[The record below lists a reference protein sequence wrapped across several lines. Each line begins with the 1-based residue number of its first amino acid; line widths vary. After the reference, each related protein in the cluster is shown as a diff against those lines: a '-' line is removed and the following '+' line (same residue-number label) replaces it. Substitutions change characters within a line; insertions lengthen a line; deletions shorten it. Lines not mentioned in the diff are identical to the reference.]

1 MRKTLTFL
9 LTLIV
14 AAIGL
19 TAMAQAPQT
28 GVYRI
33 QNVGKSTYVK
43 VTGKYDAQLV
53 TSKNEASYITVGIE
67 KKLSDGTY
75 KVNSLYSTYDG
86 GSVEVYDY
94 LTKALTLGEIELR
107 RELAGSSEEHVLM
120 AIQRMHELVQE
131 YGFMRMMPVDGQA
144 DTYHAIAVLPTIPDD
159 IVAVWRAKKN
169 PDGSYVSQITGGNT
183 MWDWCIDIVY
193 RYLDEHSGA
202 GGTNAGLAAK
212 IRNNLKNI
220 KEGHTYMLTAD
231 EDGSFGYIDTDGAL
245 TSSNNRSWWKLTP
258 KVNNENVKDGT
269 YKIRNIGN
277 KKYVRIR
284 GRYYATPDAE
294 EGDASDIRIT
304 FDGEAN
310 GGQKIINLGGTYNG
324 TDIDIYSYIEKA
336 IMIGKMAIYDVLTD
350 GNGVHPAS
358 PENIEVA
365 QNYLENEIK
374 KGAFMCIKPVEGND
388 EAVYAYV
395 TIPHIPEAVVT
406 QMYQHNA
413 ITADSEELAWQF
425 GVNKVKQYLND
436 HNGQGGTDNTL
447 RSYILANIN
456 KIRPG
461 VTYYLSAESNG
472 TFDYYPKFDTYNNWG
487 SQTIIDNFNDI
498 KENTLFQWGFD
509 VKDVEEDNLTSGT
522 YKIRNVE
529 YKNYVEVLSKYYAK
543 PDTDEAGATEIH
555 ITYNGKLDD
564 GSYKVTNMS
573 AVAKDG
579 STCDIQSY
587 VDKAIMLGKVAI
599 ADVLSGEVT
608 VNGETVHVAS
618 PENIKKAQNYMEQ
631 FVRESAY
638 MRVKPVV
645 GTNYVYAI
653 ATIPEIPAE
662 VVEEMVAHIEGVN
675 NAQDCWNYG
684 KQYVLNYLEGHP
696 NSTLVSLITNNLNN
710 LTPGHTYYLSEDADK
725 TFGYKDYDK
734 GEVSLDDKTI
744 QWGIDLE
751 EEDQPV
757 ESDFYKIHNVGNDK
771 YVKVYGRYY
780 AKPNVDEAE
789 ATPIAVTIDGML
801 EDGSMKVT
809 NLVGDGHDIRKY
821 IDHAIEL
828 GTALLQEELSSS
840 DPDNVERAI
849 KAMTDFINENAYM
862 RVKLVPGETDAY
874 YAYVVLPTVP
884 DSIVTEWRKKNPSYE
899 GTMRD
904 WAVEKV
910 LAYLNNHPQVD
921 GTLAAMVR
929 NNIGRLYEGHTYYL
943 RADGDGTFGFADAT
957 LNEMDFGT
965 SDAAKHYWWGFADA
979 IKAEPFSGYYR
990 IKGADGKYVN
1000 VTGKFAATPNL
1011 DADGAKT
1018 AAGSVIYIS
1027 TGETKDTKTLP
1038 LEVLRSQGVDV
1049 GNKSE
1054 AGYMNM
1060 INDVLLTVANKIA
1073 EIAAQKIAENP
1084 NYSQYAGLV
1093 EPLVQTLLEGVDM
1106 NLYVEPTI
1114 TSDGKEVY
1122 MLEVNIP
1129 DLKEYCSLAQD
1140 ALSLVNEDGH
1150 ALAGKIR
1157 DMKDGDEGVMNKL
1170 LEAAAQCAELLDG
1183 QSAQEA
1189 ADDIWTLLKQ
1199 KGKTFLS
1206 SYGSQ
1211 LSRFLPEQAI
1221 TFINNALNN
1230 PDFNYG
1236 TTYCLRQDTD
1246 GTFGY
1251 ASRESLINSDAA
1263 KWILEPFDE
1272 QDPNYDETA
1281 YVPFYLKADL
1291 GQETYEGVQNEAGEY
1306 IGSNALNDTY
1316 YFTTTYLDFDAKI
1329 ETPDNGAV
1337 VNVYKVTKTKY
1348 LTSVTKAVGDK
1359 PEITRGYY
1367 IAELTEVEDGDVIP
1381 AATPV
1386 VVRTSMAPA
1395 DAEEAGLNIKLR
1407 PVGTPTHKAVESE
1420 EYLAMKEQL
1429 LDLFNSKIQGYTQNA
1444 PSPKAIA
1451 EPTNDNLLVG
1461 SFFDQ
1466 DVKAKTSDKNEDIY
1480 LKLGK
1485 NTVIQ
1490 EEENPG
1496 LDMNGLGF
1504 WKSNVSTLNGNEA
1517 YLLGTNQ
1524 VGFMPKA
1531 TINDAAAASSDD
1543 GSDGIAP
1550 GYIFQ
1555 YPDGTFTR
1563 IENVTTTKE
1572 VKSVRYYNI
1581 MGVES
1586 TTPFEGVNIIVTTF
1600 TDGTR
1605 ATTKAIK

>member
-144 DTYHAIAVLPTIPDD
+144 DTYHAIAVLPTIPNDVD
-159 IVAVWRAKKN
+159 SVWRAKKN

-193 RYLDEHSGA
+193 RYLDEHSGE
-202 GGTNAGLAAK
+202 GGTNAALASK

-231 EDGSFGYIDTDGAL
+231 EDGSFGYIDVTGSL
-245 TSSNNRSWWKLTP
+245 TSSLNRSWWKLTP

-277 KKYVRIR
+277 EKYVRIR

-294 EGDASDIRIT
+294 ENAASDIRIT

-324 TDIDIYSYIEKA
+324 ADIDIYSYIEKA

-350 GNGVHPAS
+350 GNGVNPAS

-365 QNYLENEIK
+365 QNYLETVVKDN
-374 KGAFMCIKPVEGND
+374 AFMCIKPVEGND

-425 GVNKVKQYLND
+425 GVNKVKQYLKD

-447 RSYILANIN
+447 RSYILANID

-461 VTYYLSAESNG
+461 VTYYLGAEDNG
-472 TFDYYPKFDTYNNWG
+472 TFDYSPKFDNADEGWG
-487 SQTIIDNFNDI
+487 NLEIIDNFNDI

-599 ADVLSGEVT
+599 ADVLKDMSD
-608 VNGETVHVAS
+608 
-618 PENIKKAQNYMEQ
+618 PEDIAYAQQYMED
-631 FVRESAY
+631 FIRAAAF
-638 MRVKPVV
+638 MRVKPVA

-653 ATIPEIPAE
+653 ATIPEIPYE
-662 VVEEMVAHIEGVN
+662 VYHEMYRHGVIT
-675 NAQDCWNYG
+675 ADTKEAAWDYG
-684 KQYVLNYLEGHP
+684 VQYVMNYLSTHGT
-696 NSTLVSLITNNLNN
+696 NSTLAQLITNNINKIQQ
-710 LTPGHTYYLSEDADK
+710 GHTYYLSEDADH
-725 TFGYKDYDK
+725 TFGYVDA
-734 GEVSLDDKTI
+734 ENFSATDKTI

-757 ESDFYKIHNVGNDK
+757 ESDFYKIHNVGQNT
-771 YVKVYGRYY
+771 YVKVYPPYY
-780 AKPNVDEAE
+780 AKPDQDDEAN
-789 ATPIAVTIDGML
+789 ATPIAVTIGEQMPDG
-801 EDGSMKVT
+801 GYKIT
-809 NLVGDGHDIRKY
+809 NLAGDGCDVQQY
-821 IDHAIEL
+821 VQHAIEL
-828 GTALLQEELSSS
+828 GE
-840 DPDNVERAI
+840 NVIDQVLNGVSTPENIA
-849 KAMTDFINENAYM
+849 KAKQAMRDFIEANAYM
-862 RVKLVPGETDAY
+862 QIRLVPGETDAY
-874 YAYVVLPTVP
+874 YAYATAPVIPEEIT
-884 DSIVTEWRKKNPSYE
+884 SEWRKKYPNYE
-899 GTMRD
+899 GDM
-904 WAVEKV
+904 WAWCVEKV
-910 LAYLNNHPQVD
+910 KSYLGSHGTNNTLANLVLNNIDKIQ
-921 GTLAAMVR
+921 
-929 NNIGRLYEGHTYYL
+929 EGHTYYL
-943 RADGDGTFGFADAT
+943 SAETNGTFGYKDAAQ
-957 LNEMDFGT
+957 MDFN
-965 SDAAKHYWWGFADA
+965 DRNFWWGFADA

-1000 VTGKFAATPNL
+1000 VTGQFAAAPNL
-1011 DADGAKT
+1011 AADGAKT
-1018 AAGSVIYIS
+1018 AAGSIIYIG
-1027 TGETKDTKTLP
+1027 TGETKNAKTLP
-1038 LEVLRSQGVDV
+1038 LDTLRSQGVDV
-1049 GNKSE
+1049 GGA
-1054 AGYMNM
+1054 AGYMFM
-1060 INDVLLTVANKIA
+1060 INDALKIIANTVA
-1073 EIAAQKIAENP
+1073 EIAANKLDGTQYE
-1084 NYSQYAGLV
+1084 QYAGLI
-1093 EPLVQTLLEGVDM
+1093 EPMAQTLLESADLK
-1106 NLYVEPTI
+1106 LYVEPAI
-1114 TSDGKEVY
+1114 TSDGKNAY
-1122 MLEVNIP
+1122 MLEVTTP
-1129 DLKEYCSLAQD
+1129 DLAEYVDLAQT
-1140 ALSLVNEDGH
+1140 ALSLM
-1150 ALAGKIR
+1150 GKHGS
-1157 DMKDGDEGVMNKL
+1157 DLVDN
-1170 LEAAAQCAELLDG
+1170 LEALKKGDGGVLDKLISAAQEMVVMLDD
-1183 QSAQEA
+1183 ATATEA
-1189 ADDIWTLLKQ
+1189 ADNIWALLKQ

-1206 SYGSQ
+1206 SYGDQ
-1211 LSRFLPEQAI
+1211 LSALLPEQAI
-1221 TFINNALNN
+1221 TFVNNALNN

-1236 TTYCLRQDTD
+1236 TTYCLRQDAD

-1251 ASRESLINSDAA
+1251 ASRESLINNDAA

-1272 QDPNYDETA
+1272 QDPNYDAEA
-1281 YVPFYLKADL
+1281 YMPFIVNANLVQA
-1291 GQETYEGVQNEAGEY
+1291 TYTDEQNVGVTNIGESY
-1306 IGSNALNDTY
+1306 N
-1316 YFTTTYLDFDAKI
+1316 FTTTYLDFDAKI
-1329 ETPDNGAV
+1329 ETQNVKVYTVSSTERVESYVKQNGQV
-1337 VNVYKVTKTKY
+1337 VRTNV
-1348 LTSVTKAVGDK
+1348 
-1359 PEITRGYY
+1359 YY
-1367 IAELTEVEDGDVIP
+1367 IAHLEDVTGDYIP

-1386 VVRTSMAPA
+1386 VLR
-1395 DAEEAGLNIKLR
+1395 AEDSEIQLR
-1407 PVGTPTHKAVESE
+1407 PINKPKHPAVESNE
-1420 EYLAMKEQL
+1420 LGEAK
-1429 LDLFNSKIQGYTQNA
+1429 DLFIEMLLQKLEGYTQGA
-1444 PSPKAIA
+1444 PSLKHIST
-1451 EPTNDNLLVG
+1451 PTTDNPLVG
-1461 SFFDQ
+1461 SFLGD
-1466 DVKAKTSDKNEDIY
+1466 DVKEEDANNY
-1480 LKLGK
+1480 MQLS
-1485 NTVIQ
+1485 IQ
-1490 EEENPG
+1490 TKRDEEGPIG
-1496 LDMNGLGF
+1496 LDMEGLGF
-1504 WKSNVSTLNGNEA
+1504 WKAENGLDELKGNNA
-1517 YLLGTNQ
+1517 YLKGYDE
-1524 VGFMPKA
+1524 A
-1531 TINDAAAASSDD
+1531 TDSSLTDFHYYTTFD
-1543 GSDGIAP
+1543 QGHEEDAP

-1555 YPDGTFTR
+1555 YPDGDNTFTR
-1563 IENVTTTKE
+1563 IENVNTNKE
-1572 VKSVRYYNI
+1572 VKSVRYYNTL
-1581 MGVES
+1581 GVES
-1586 TTPFEGVNIIVTTF
+1586 NTPFEGVNIIVTTYS
-1600 TDGTR
+1600 DGTTS
-1605 ATTKAIK
+1605 AEKTLK

>member
-107 RELAGSSEEHVLM
+107 RELAGSSEPNIQR
-120 AIQRMHELVQE
+120 AISRMHELVQE

-144 DTYHAIAVLPTIPDD
+144 DTYHAIAVLPTIPSD
-159 IVAVWRAKKN
+159 IVEVWRAKKN
-169 PDGSYVSQITGGNT
+169 PDGSYHSKITNGNT

-193 RYLDEHSGA
+193 RYLDEHSGE
-202 GGTNAGLAAK
+202 GGTNAALAAK

-277 KKYVRIR
+277 EKYVRIR

-294 EGDASDIRIT
+294 ENAASDIRIT
-304 FDGEAN
+304 FDGEVN

-324 TDIDIYSYIEKA
+324 ADIDIYSYIEKA

-350 GNGVHPAS
+350 GNGVNPAS

-365 QNYLENEIK
+365 QNYLETEVK

-388 EAVYAYV
+388 EAVYAYA

-406 QMYQHNA
+406 QMYQHKA

-447 RSYILANIN
+447 RSYILANID

-461 VTYYLSAESNG
+461 ATYYLGAESNN

-487 SQTIIDNFNDI
+487 TQTIIDNFNDI
-498 KENTLFQWGFD
+498 KEKTLFQWGFD

-599 ADVLSGEVT
+599 AEVLKNMSD
-608 VNGETVHVAS
+608 
-618 PENIKKAQNYMEQ
+618 PEDIAYAKQYMED
-631 FVRESAY
+631 FVRAAAF
-638 MRVKPVV
+638 MRVKPVA

-653 ATIPEIPAE
+653 ATIPEIPYE
-662 VVEEMVAHIEGVN
+662 VYHEMYRHGVIT
-675 NAQDCWNYG
+675 ADTKEAAWDYG
-684 KQYVLNYLEGHP
+684 VQYVMNYLNTHGT
-696 NSTLVSLITNNLNN
+696 NSTLAQLITNNIYKIKQ
-710 LTPGHTYYLSEDADK
+710 GHTYYLSEDSNH
-725 TFGYKDYDK
+725 TFGYVDA
-734 GEVSLDDKTI
+734 ENFSATDKTI

-757 ESDFYKIHNVGNDK
+757 ESDFYKIHNVGNDR
-771 YVKVYGRYY
+771 YVKVLDRYY
-780 AKPNVDEAE
+780 ARPMATEAE

-809 NLVGDGHDIRKY
+809 NLVGDGHDIQKY
-821 IDHAIEL
+821 VQHAIEL
-828 GTALLQEELSSS
+828 GTALIHQILDSQSTEEHV
-840 DPDNVERAI
+840 NQAI
-849 KAMTDFINENAYM
+849 EEMTNFVNDNAYM

-884 DSIVTEWRKKNPSYE
+884 DYIVNEWKKKYPNYT

-904 WAVEKV
+904 WAVNEV
-910 LAYLNNHPQVD
+910 LEYLKNHPQVD

-965 SDAAKHYWWGFADA
+965 SDAARYYWWGFADA
-979 IKAEPFSGYYR
+979 IKAEPVKGYFR
-990 IKGADGKYVN
+990 IKGADGNYVN
-1000 VTGKFAATPNL
+1000 VTGKFDAKPNASAA
-1011 DADGAKT
+1011 DAKT
-1018 AAGSVIYIS
+1018 AAGTVIYVG
-1027 TGETKDTKTLP
+1027 TGETKNTKTLP
-1038 LEVLRSQGVDV
+1038 IEILRSQGVDV
-1049 GNKSE
+1049 GATS
-1054 AGYMNM
+1054 GYMFM
-1060 INDVLLTVANKIA
+1060 INDVLKVVANKVA
-1073 EIAAQKIAENP
+1073 EIAEAKVQESS
-1084 NYSQYAGLV
+1084 YSQYAGLIQPAV
-1093 EPLVQTLLEGVDM
+1093 NTLLESVDM
-1106 NLYVEPTI
+1106 NLYMEPTL
-1114 TSDGKEVY
+1114 TSTGEEAY

-1129 DLKEYCSLAQD
+1129 DLAEYVDLANS
-1140 ALSLVNEDGH
+1140 ALSLMGKNGAD
-1150 ALAGKIR
+1150 LARKIR
-1157 DMKDGDEGVMNKL
+1157 EMKKNNGSAMDKL
-1170 LEAAAQCAELLDG
+1170 LEAAAQCAEELDG
-1183 QSAQEA
+1183 QSATEA
-1189 ADDIWTLLKQ
+1189 ADKIWALLKQ
-1199 KGKTFLS
+1199 KGNTFIDQYYDKLVQMMP
-1206 SYGSQ
+1206 GDAVVK
-1211 LSRFLPEQAI
+1211 AI
-1221 TFINNALNN
+1221 TFLRNALNN

-1236 TTYCLRQDTD
+1236 TTYCLRQDAD
-1246 GTFGY
+1246 HTFGY
-1251 ASRESLINSDAA
+1251 ASRETMADKDEA
-1263 KWILEPFDE
+1263 KWILEPFSE
-1272 QDPNYDETA
+1272 EDPNYNADT
-1281 YVPFYLKADL
+1281 YVPFYLKAEL
-1291 GQETYEGVQNEAGEY
+1291 GENTYTDVPGQGVTNVSEE
-1306 IGSNALNDTY
+1306 TY

-1329 ETPDNGAV
+1329 ESEG
-1337 VNVYKVTKTKY
+1337 VNVYTISDTKRE
-1348 LTSVTKAVGDK
+1348 TSERKATATTPAHTGV
-1359 PEITRGYY
+1359 YY
-1367 IAELTEVEDGDVIP
+1367 IAELTEVTGEVIP
-1381 AATPV
+1381 AGTPV
-1386 VVRTSMAPA
+1386 IVRTAVAPA
-1395 DAEEAGLNIKLR
+1395 DAEEAGLNVTLR
-1407 PVGTPTHKAVESE
+1407 PVNEPTHAAVESDE
-1420 EYLAMKEQL
+1420 LGQMKETL
-1429 LDLFNSKIQGYTQNA
+1429 LSLIIGKIDEATEGTSGTQ
-1444 PSPKAIA
+1444 SIMPKAISQ
-1451 EPTNDNLLVG
+1451 PSTGNLLVG
-1461 SFFDQ
+1461 SFFNQ
-1466 DVKAKTSDKNEDIY
+1466 NVEKETLDVDNDIY
-1480 LKLGK
+1480 LQLADKSSLEPDAP
-1485 NTVIQ
+1485 V
-1490 EEENPG
+1490 G
-1496 LDMNGLGF
+1496 LDMNGVGF
-1504 WKSNVSTLNGNEA
+1504 WKNDVTSLNGNEA
-1517 YLLGTNQ
+1517 YLLGSTSQ
-1524 VGFMPKA
+1524 VGFYPEAHFGDA
-1531 TINDAAAASSDD
+1531 TGATSDD
-1543 GSDGIAP
+1543 LPNGIAP

-1555 YPDGTFTR
+1555 YPDGTYTA
-1563 IENVTTTKE
+1563 IENNVNTAKE
-1572 VKSVRYYNI
+1572 VKSVRYYNTLGI
-1581 MGVES
+1581 ES
-1586 TTPFEGVNIIVTTF
+1586 TTPFQGVNIIVTTF

-1605 ATTKAIK
+1605 ATVKAIK

>member
-1 MRKTLTFL
+1 MREKTASFV
-9 LTLIV
+9 LTLLV
-14 AAIGL
+14 AML
-19 TAMAQAPQT
+19 NFVLQAQAPQT
-28 GVYRI
+28 GVYQI

-53 TSKNEASYITVGIE
+53 ASKSDASYITVGIE

-107 RELAGSSEEHVLM
+107 RELAGSSEENVLK

-144 DTYHAIAVLPTIPDD
+144 DTYHAIAVLPTIPSD
-159 IVAVWRAKKN
+159 IVAVWQAKKN
-169 PDGSYVSQITGGNT
+169 PNNDYTSPNTGGHT

-193 RYLDEHSGA
+193 RYLDEHSGT

-231 EDGSFGYIDTDGAL
+231 EDGSFGYIDVTGSL
-245 TSSNNRSWWKLTP
+245 TSSLNRSWWKLSP

-294 EGDASDIRIT
+294 ESAASDIRIT

-310 GGQKIINLGGTYNG
+310 GGQKIVNLGGTYNG
-324 TDIDIYSYIEKA
+324 ADIDIYSYIEKA

-350 GNGVHPAS
+350 GNGVNPAS
-358 PENIEVA
+358 DENIEVA
-365 QNYLENEIK
+365 QNYLETEVK

-388 EAVYAYV
+388 EAVYAYA
-395 TIPHIPEAVVT
+395 TIPHIPAAVVT
-406 QMYQHNA
+406 QMYQHKA

-447 RSYILANIN
+447 RSYILANID

-461 VTYYLSAESNG
+461 ATYYLGAESNN
-472 TFDYYPKFDTYNNWG
+472 TFDYSPKFDTYNNWG
-487 SQTIIDNFNDI
+487 TQTIIDNFNDI
-498 KENTLFQWGFD
+498 KEDTLFQWGFD
-509 VKDVEEDNLTSGT
+509 VKDVEDDNLTSGT

-579 STCDIQSY
+579 SMCDIQSY

-599 ADVLSGEVT
+599 AEVLKNMSD
-608 VNGETVHVAS
+608 
-618 PENIKKAQNYMEQ
+618 PEDIAYAKQYMED
-631 FVRESAY
+631 FVRAAAF
-638 MRVKPVV
+638 MRVKPVA

-653 ATIPEIPAE
+653 ATIPEIPYE
-662 VVEEMVAHIEGVN
+662 VYHEMWRHGVIEQDTKEAAWDYGVE
-675 NAQDCWNYG
+675 
-684 KQYVLNYLEGHP
+684 YVMNYLSTHGT
-696 NSTLVSLITNNLNN
+696 NSTLAQLIRNNIGNIKQ
-710 LTPGHTYYLSEDADK
+710 GHTYYLSEDSNH
-725 TFGYKDYDK
+725 TFGYVDA
-734 GEVSLDDKTI
+734 ENFSASDKTI

-828 GTALLQEELSSS
+828 GTALLEQELSSS
-840 DPDNVERAI
+840 DPDNVQRAI

-862 RVKLVPGETDAY
+862 RVKLVPGETNAY
-874 YAYVVLPTVP
+874 YAYVTLPTVP
-884 DSIVTEWRKKNPSYE
+884 DSIVTEWRKKNPNYT

-910 LAYLNNHPQVD
+910 LAYLNSHPQVD

-957 LNEMDFGT
+957 RNEMDFSN
-965 SDAAKHYWWGFADA
+965 SDAAKYYWWGFADA

-1000 VTGKFAATPNL
+1000 ITGQFAAAPNL
-1011 DADGAKT
+1011 AADGAKT
-1018 AAGSVIYIS
+1018 AAGSIIYIG
-1027 TGETKDTKTLP
+1027 TGETKNAKTLP
-1038 LEVLRSQGVDV
+1038 LDTLRSQGVDV
-1049 GNKSE
+1049 GGA
-1054 AGYMNM
+1054 AGYMFM
-1060 INDVLLTVANKIA
+1060 INDALKIIANTVA
-1073 EIAAQKIAENP
+1073 EIAANKIEENP

-1093 EPLVQTLLEGVDM
+1093 EPMVQTLLESADL
-1106 NLYVEPTI
+1106 NLYVEPAI
-1114 TSDGKEVY
+1114 TSDGKNAY
-1122 MLEVNIP
+1122 MLEVSTP
-1129 DLKEYCSLAQD
+1129 DLAEYVDLAQT
-1140 ALSLVNEDGH
+1140 ALSLM
-1150 ALAGKIR
+1150 GKHGA
-1157 DMKDGDEGVMNKL
+1157 DLVDN
-1170 LEAAAQCAELLDG
+1170 LEALKKGDGGALDKIITAAQEMVVMLDG

-1189 ADDIWTLLKQ
+1189 ADDIWALLKQ

-1206 SYGSQ
+1206 SYSTQ
-1211 LSRFLPEQAI
+1211 LSAVLPEQAI

-1236 TTYCLRQDTD
+1236 TTYCLRQDAD

-1251 ASRESLINSDAA
+1251 ASRESLINNDAA

-1272 QDPNYDETA
+1272 QDPNYDAEA
-1281 YVPFYLKADL
+1281 YIPFVVNTEFSQNTWIDVVD
-1291 GQETYEGVQNEAGEY
+1291 EGGT
-1306 IGSNALNDTY
+1306 DTGNSFN
-1316 YFTTTYLDFDAKI
+1316 FTTTYLDFDAKI
-1329 ETPDNGAV
+1329 ETQNVKVYTVSSTERIESVVKQNGV
-1337 VNVYKVTKTKY
+1337 VVRTNV
-1348 LTSVTKAVGDK
+1348 
-1359 PEITRGYY
+1359 YY
-1367 IAELTEVEDGDVIP
+1367 IAKLNDATGDYIP

-1386 VVRTSMAPA
+1386 LLRA
-1395 DAEEAGLNIKLR
+1395 DGDTEIQLR
-1407 PVGTPTHKAVESE
+1407 PINKPEHPAVESAE
-1420 EYLAMKEQL
+1420 LG
-1429 LDLFNSKIQGYTQNA
+1429 SKIDELLEVIQGKINGLTQGA
-1444 PSPKAIA
+1444 PRLRTISEVTSDSP
-1451 EPTNDNLLVG
+1451 LVG
-1461 SFFDQ
+1461 SFFGEEIEDA
-1466 DVKAKTSDKNEDIY
+1466 DANNYLPLAIKTKREEDGSI
-1480 LKLGK
+1480 
-1485 NTVIQ
+1485 
-1490 EEENPG
+1490 G
-1496 LDMNGLGF
+1496 LDMEGLGF
-1504 WKSNVSTLNGNEA
+1504 WKDDISALEGNKAYMKGADQEDFISEATFDEST
-1517 YLLGTNQ
+1517 
-1524 VGFMPKA
+1524 V
-1531 TINDAAAASSDD
+1531 
-1543 GSDGIAP
+1543 GIAP

-1555 YPDGTFTR
+1555 YPDGDNTFTR
-1563 IENVTTTKE
+1563 IENVNTAKE
-1572 VKSVRYYNI
+1572 VKSVRYYNTL
-1581 MGVES
+1581 GVES
-1586 TTPFEGVNIIVTTF
+1586 TTPFEGVNITVTTF
-1600 TDGTR
+1600 SDGSH
-1605 ATTKAIK
+1605 ATTKFVK